1 LSFKEH
7 LGIDG
12 AFLPGA
18 ATGFG
23 GGMGR
28 RGSLCGALTGAIL
41 LIGIRIGRS
50 SAQDREGRENAY
62 NATYRF
68 WERFEREFGKTECS
82 ALTGCRM
89 DDTADRGRWLA
100 AGGAEKCREMV
111 GRTAAI
117 LFDSLGEI
125 K

>member
-1 LSFKEH
+1 LSFKEP
-7 LGIDG
+7 LGIEG
-12 AFLPGA
+12 VLLPGA

-28 RGSLCGALTGAIL
+28 RGSLCGALTGATL

-50 SAQDREGRENAY
+50 SAQDREGREKAY
-62 NATYRF
+62 NATYAFWDRF
-68 WERFEREFGKTECS
+68 AREFGNTECS

-89 DDTADRGRWLA
+89 DDSADRGRWLA

-111 GRTAAI
+111 GRAAEI
-117 LFDSLGEI
+117 LFDFLDEI